1 MVSGTLYTYPGNFRA
16 EKVLAVAKFA
26 NADVK
31 VDDKFVFGET
41 NKSEAFLKKFPL
53 GKVPAFEGSDGTC
66 LFESDAIAYYVADK
80 QLRGGDSCLHQAQV
94 AQYVSFAQNEVLPA
108 ACTWV
113 FPCLGIM
120 QFNKTSTERAKVD
133 VQKAMDALN
142 KHLLSQ
148 TYLVGE
154 RITLADISV
163 AYAFK
168 MLFENVLDAGFRK
181 PYGNV
186 VRWYT
191 TIMNQPQVIA
201 VSGQPKL
208 AEKMAQFDA
217 KKYAEM
223 SGKGDSAG
231 KKEAKK
237 DKKADTPKAKA
248 AEPKKEAKKEAA
260 EPEEAAAPAPVK
272 AKDPFAD
279 LPAGTWV
286 MDDFK
291 RFYSNNDEDKSIPY
305 FFEHFDHD
313 NYSIWFCEYMYPE
326 ELQMTFMSSNLI
338 GGMMQRLDK
347 LRKYAFGSVCVFG
360 SNDDSSISGVW
371 VWRGQDLAFE
381 KSEDLQIDYSS
392 YTWTKMDSKSDEC
405 KKKVEQ
411 YFKWEGADS
420 KGRKFCDGKIYK

>member
-16 EKVLAVAKFA
+16 EKVLAVAKLS

-41 NKSEAFLKKFPL
+41 NKSDAFLKKFPL

-66 LFESDAIAYYVADK
+66 LFESDAIAYYVANK
-80 QLRGGDSCLHQAQV
+80 QLRGGDSCLAQAQV
-94 AQYVSFAQNEVLPA
+94 AQFVSFAQNEVLPA

-113 FPCLGIM
+113 FPTMGIM
-120 QFNKTSTERAKVD
+120 QFNKTSTERAKED
-133 VQKAMDALN
+133 VKKAMEALD
-142 KHLLSQ
+142 KVLL
-148 TYLVGE
+148 TKTFLVGE
-154 RITLADISV
+154 RITLADVSV

-168 MLFENVLDAGFRK
+168 MLFENVLDAAFRK
-181 PYGNV
+181 PFGNV

-191 TIMNQPQVIA
+191 TVMNQPQVVA

-223 SGKGDSAG
+223 SGKGDSA
-231 KKEAKK
+231 KKESAKK
-237 DKKADTPKAKA
+237 KDQPKKEQPKKKE
-248 AEPKKEAKKEAA
+248 EPKKKA
-260 EPEEAAAPAPVK
+260 EPEDDDAMPAPPK
-272 AKDPFAD
+272 AKDPFAEM
-279 LPAGTWV
+279 PAGSWV

-305 FFEHFDHD
+305 FWEKFDAE
-313 NYSIWFCEYMYPE
+313 NYSIWFCEYMYPD
-326 ELQMTFMSSNLI
+326 ELTMTFMSSNLI
-338 GGMMQRLDK
+338 GGMFQRLDK
-347 LRKYAFGSVCVFG
+347 LRKYAFGSVAVFG
-360 SNDDSSISGVW
+360 SNNDSSISGVW

-392 YTWTKMDSKSDEC
+392 YKWTKMDPKSEET
-405 KKKVEQ
+405 KAKVEQ
-411 YFKWEGADS
+411 YFKWEGTDS

>member
-16 EKVLAVAKFA
+16 EKVLAVAKLSNA
-26 NADVK
+26 NVK

-41 NKSEAFLKKFPL
+41 NKSDAFLKKFPL

-66 LFESDAIAYYVADK
+66 LFESDAIAYYVANA

-113 FPCLGIM
+113 FPTLGIM
-120 QFNKTSTERAKVD
+120 QYNKTSTERAKVE
-133 VQKAMDALN
+133 VQKAMEVLN
-142 KHLLSQ
+142 KHLLTK

-163 AYAFK
+163 AYAMK

-223 SGKGDSAG
+223 SGKGDSS
-231 KKEAKK
+231 AKK
-237 DKKADTPKAKA
+237 DAKKEKKEQQPKK
-248 AEPKKEAKKEAA
+248 EQPKKEAKKEVVQ
-260 EPEEAAAPAPVK
+260 EEEDDMPKPPK
-272 AKDPFAD
+272 AKDPFAE
-279 LPAGTWV
+279 LPAGNFV

-291 RFYSNNDEDKSIPY
+291 RFYSNNDEDLSIPY
-305 FFEHFDHD
+305 FFEKFDHD
-313 NYSIWFCEYMYPE
+313 NYSIWYCEYMYPE
-326 ELQMTFMSSNLI
+326 ELMMTFMSSNLV
-338 GGMMQRLDK
+338 GGMLQRLDK
-347 LRKYAFGSVCVFG
+347 LRKYAFGSMCVFG
-360 SNDDSSISGVW
+360 SNNDSSISGVW
-371 VWRGQDLAFE
+371 FWRGQDLAFE

-392 YTWTKMDSKSDEC
+392 YKWTKLDSKSEEC
-405 KKKVEQ
+405 KQKVEQ
-411 YFKWEGADS
+411 YFKWTGTDA
-420 KGRKFCDGKIYK
+420 KGRAFCDGKIFK

>member
-16 EKVLAVAKFA
+16 EKVLAVAKIS

-53 GKVPAFEGSDGTC
+53 GKVPAFEGTDGTC
-66 LFESDAIAYYVADK
+66 LFESDAIAYYVANK
-80 QLRGGDSCLHQAQV
+80 QLRGGDSSLQQAQV

-113 FPCLGIM
+113 FPTLGIM
-120 QFNKTSTERAKVD
+120 QFNKTSTERSKVE
-133 VQKAMDALN
+133 VKAAMDTLN
-142 KHLLSQ
+142 KVLLTK

-163 AYAFK
+163 AYAMK
-168 MLFENVLDAGFRK
+168 MLFENVLDVEFRK
-181 PYGNV
+181 PFGNV

-223 SGKGDSAG
+223 SGKGDA
-231 KKEAKK
+231 KKEKK
-237 DKKADTPKAKA
+237 EQAPKKA

-260 EPEEAAAPAPVK
+260 AAEDEPMPAPVK
-272 AKDPFAD
+272 EKDPFAA

-291 RFYSNNDEDKSIPY
+291 RFYSNNDEDESIPY
-305 FFEHFDHD
+305 FWDKFDHD
-313 NYSIWFCEYMYPE
+313 NYSIWFCEYMYPD
-326 ELQMTFMSSNLI
+326 ELKLTFMSSNLI
-338 GGMMQRLDK
+338 GGMFQRLDK
-347 LRKYAFGSVCVFG
+347 LRKYAFGSVAVFG
-360 SNDDSSISGVW
+360 ENNNSTISGIW

-392 YTWTKMDSKSDEC
+392 YKWTKLDSKSEET

-411 YFKWEGADS
+411 YFKWEGTDS
-420 KGRKFCDGKIYK
+420 QGRKFCDGKIYK

>member
-1 MVSGTLYTYPGNFRA
+1 MGLERRCYELCDPEISPSDSVSFAGFASHTDNMVSGTLYTYPGNFRA

-41 NKSEAFLKKFPL
+41 NKSDAFLKKFPL

-66 LFESDAIAYYVADK
+66 LFESDAIAYYVANA

-113 FPCLGIM
+113 FPTMGIM
-120 QFNKTSTERAKVD
+120 QFNKTSTERAMVE
-133 VQKAMDALN
+133 VQKAMEVLN
-142 KHLLSQ
+142 KHLLTK

-163 AYAFK
+163 AYAMK

-201 VSGQPKL
+201 VSGQPK
-208 AEKMAQFDA
+208 
-217 KKYAEM
+217 
-223 SGKGDSAG
+223 
-231 KKEAKK
+231 
-237 DKKADTPKAKA
+237 KA
-248 AEPKKEAKKEAA
+248 AEPKKEVKKE
-260 EPEEAAAPAPVK
+260 EPKEEAMAAPPK
-272 AKDPFAD
+272 PKDPFAE
-279 LPAGTWV
+279 LPAGNFV

-291 RFYSNNDEDKSIPY
+291 RFYSNNDEEKSIPY
-305 FFEHFDHD
+305 FFEKFDHD
-313 NYSIWFCEYMYPE
+313 NYSIWYCEYMYPE
-326 ELQMTFMSSNLI
+326 ELMLTFMSSNLV
-338 GGMMQRLDK
+338 GGMLQRLDK
-347 LRKYAFGSVCVFG
+347 LRKYAFGSMCVFG
-360 SNDDSSISGVW
+360 SNNDSTISGVW
-371 VWRGQDLAFE
+371 CWRGPDLAFE

-392 YTWTKMDSKSDEC
+392 YKWTKLDSKSDEC
-405 KKKVEQ
+405 KQKIEQ
-411 YFKWEGADS
+411 YFKWTGTDS
-420 KGRKFCDGKIYK
+420 KGRAFCDGKIFK

>member
-16 EKVLAVAKFA
+16 EKVLAVAKLS

-41 NKSEAFLKKFPL
+41 NKSDAFLKKFPL

-66 LFESDAIAYYVADK
+66 LFESDAIAYYVANK
-80 QLRGGDSCLHQAQV
+80 QLRGGDSCLAQAQV
-94 AQYVSFAQNEVLPA
+94 AQFVSFAQNEVLPA

-113 FPCLGIM
+113 FPTMGIM
-120 QFNKTSTERAKVD
+120 QFNKTSTERAKED
-133 VQKAMDALN
+133 VKKAMEALD
-142 KHLLSQ
+142 KVLL
-148 TYLVGE
+148 TKTFLVGE
-154 RITLADISV
+154 RITLADVSV

-168 MLFENVLDAGFRK
+168 MLFENVLDAAFRK
-181 PYGNV
+181 PFGNV

-191 TIMNQPQVIA
+191 TVMNQPQVVA

-223 SGKGDSAG
+223 SGKGDSA
-231 KKEAKK
+231 KKESAKK
-237 DKKADTPKAKA
+237 KDQPKKEQPKKKE
-248 AEPKKEAKKEAA
+248 EPKKKA
-260 EPEEAAAPAPVK
+260 EPEDDDAMPAPPK
-272 AKDPFAD
+272 AKDPFAEM
-279 LPAGTWV
+279 PAGSWV

-305 FFEHFDHD
+305 FWEKFDAE
-313 NYSIWFCEYMYPE
+313 NYSIWFCEYMYPD
-326 ELQMTFMSSNLI
+326 ELTMTFMSSNLI
-338 GGMMQRLDK
+338 GGMFQRLDK
-347 LRKYAFGSVCVFG
+347 LRKYAFGSVAVFG
-360 SNDDSSISGVW
+360 SNNDSSISGVW

-392 YTWTKMDSKSDEC
+392 YKWTKMDPKSEET
-405 KKKVEQ
+405 KAKVEQ
-411 YFKWEGADS
+411 YFKCEGTDS

>member
-16 EKVLAVAKFA
+16 EKVLAVAKLA

-41 NKSEAFLKKFPL
+41 NKSAAFLKKFPL

-66 LFESDAIAYYVADK
+66 LFESDAIAYYVATQ
-80 QLRGGDSCLHQAQV
+80 QLRGGDSCLAQAQV

-113 FPCLGIM
+113 FPTLGIM
-120 QFNKTSTERAKVD
+120 QFNKTSTERAKED
-133 VQKAMDALN
+133 VKKALDALN
-142 KHLLSQ
+142 QQLLTK

-168 MLFENVLDAGFRK
+168 QLFENVLDVEFRK

-217 KKYAEM
+217 KKYAEV
-223 SGKGDSAG
+223 SGKGDSSAKKEG
-231 KKEAKK
+231 KKEKK
-237 DKKADTPKAKA
+237 EQPKKEQPKK
-248 AEPKKEAKKEAA
+248 EQPKKEAE
-260 EPEEAAAPAPVK
+260 EEAVPAAPVK
-272 AKDPFAD
+272 EKDPFAA
-279 LPAGTWV
+279 LPAGSLV
-286 MDDFK
+286 LDEFK
-291 RFYSNNDEDKSIPY
+291 RFYSNNDESESVPW
-305 FFEHFDHD
+305 FWEHFDHD
-313 NYSIWFCEYMYPE
+313 NYSIWFCEYLYPE
-326 ELQMTFMSSNLI
+326 ELKMTFMSSNLV

-347 LRKYAFGSVCVFG
+347 LRKYAFGSMAVFG
-360 SNDDSSISGVW
+360 SNNDSSISGVW

-392 YTWTKMDSKSDEC
+392 YKWTKFDSKSEEC
-405 KKKVEQ
+405 KAKVDQ
-411 YFKWEGADS
+411 YFKWLGTDS
-420 KGRKFCDGKIYK
+420 KGRPFCDGKIFK

>member
-16 EKVLAVAKFA
+16 EKVLAVAKFS

-41 NKSEAFLKKFPL
+41 NKSEAFLQKFPL

-66 LFESDAIAYYVADK
+66 LFESDAIAYYVANK
-80 QLRGGDSCLHQAQV
+80 QLRGGDNSLHQAQV

-113 FPCLGIM
+113 FPTMGIM
-120 QFNKTSTERAKVD
+120 QFNKTSTDRAKVE
-133 VQKAMDALN
+133 VKAAMEALN
-142 KHLLSQ
+142 KVLLTK

-154 RITLADISV
+154 RITLADITV
-163 AYAFK
+163 AYSMK

-217 KKYAEM
+217 KKYAEV
-223 SGKGDSAG
+223 SGKGDG

-237 DKKADTPKAKA
+237 EKKEQAPKAK
-248 AEPKKEAKKEAA
+248 AEPKKEAKKE
-260 EPEEAAAPAPVK
+260 EPAEEAAAPAPPK
-272 AKDPFAD
+272 AKDPFAE
-279 LPAGTWV
+279 LPAGNFV

-291 RFYSNNDEDKSIPY
+291 RFYSNNDEVLSIPY
-305 FFEHFDHD
+305 FFEKFDHE

-326 ELQMTFMSSNLI
+326 ELMMTFMSSNLV

-360 SNDDSSISGVW
+360 ENNDSSISGVW
-371 VWRGQDLAFE
+371 CWRGQDLAFE

-392 YTWTKMDSKSDEC
+392 YTWKKLDSKSEEC
-405 KKKVEQ
+405 KKLVEQ
-411 YFKWEGADS
+411 YFKWEGTDS
-420 KGRKFCDGKIYK
+420 KGRKFCDGKIFK

>member
-16 EKVLAVAKFA
+16 EKVLAVAKLSNA
-26 NADVK
+26 NVK

-41 NKSEAFLKKFPL
+41 NKSDAFLKKFPL

-66 LFESDAIAYYVADK
+66 LFESDAIAYYVANA

-113 FPCLGIM
+113 FPTLGIM
-120 QFNKTSTERAKVD
+120 QYNKTSTERAKVE
-133 VQKAMDALN
+133 VQKAMEVLN
-142 KHLLSQ
+142 KHLLTK

-163 AYAFK
+163 AYAMK

-223 SGKGDSAG
+223 SGKGDSS
-231 KKEAKK
+231 AKK
-237 DKKADTPKAKA
+237 DAKKEKK
-248 AEPKKEAKKEAA
+248 EQQQSKKEQPKKEAKKEVAA
-260 EPEEAAAPAPVK
+260 EEEDDMPKPPK
-272 AKDPFAD
+272 AKDPFAE
-279 LPAGTWV
+279 LPVGNFV

-291 RFYSNNDEDKSIPY
+291 RFYSNNDEDLSIPY
-305 FFEHFDHD
+305 FFEKFDHD
-313 NYSIWFCEYMYPE
+313 NYSIWYCEYMYPE
-326 ELQMTFMSSNLI
+326 ELMMTFMSSNLV
-338 GGMMQRLDK
+338 GGMLQRLDK
-347 LRKYAFGSVCVFG
+347 LRKYAFGSMCVFG
-360 SNDDSSISGVW
+360 SNNDSSISGVW
-371 VWRGQDLAFE
+371 FWRGQDLAFE

-392 YTWTKMDSKSDEC
+392 YKWTKLDSKSEEC
-405 KKKVEQ
+405 KQKVEQ
-411 YFKWEGADS
+411 YFKWTGTDA
-420 KGRKFCDGKIYK
+420 KGRAFCDGKIFK

>member
-16 EKVLAVAKFA
+16 EKVLAVAKFS

-53 GKVPAFEGSDGTC
+53 GKVPAFEGTDGIC
-66 LFESDAIAYYVADK
+66 LFESDAIAYYVANK
-80 QLRGGDSCLHQAQV
+80 QLRGGDSALHQAQV

-113 FPCLGIM
+113 FPTMGIM
-120 QFNKTSTERAKVD
+120 QFNKTSTERSKAEVKV
-133 VQKAMDALN
+133 AMETLN
-142 KHLLSQ
+142 KVLLTK

-163 AYAFK
+163 AYAMK

-201 VSGQPKL
+201 VSGQPKM
-208 AEKMAQFDA
+208 ADKMAQFDA

-223 SGKGDSAG
+223 SGKGDSAKKDA
-231 KKEAKK
+231 KKEKK
-237 DKKADTPKAKA
+237 EQAPKKA
-248 AEPKKEAKKEAA
+248 AEPKKKAA
-260 EPEEAAAPAPVK
+260 EPEAEMAAPAPVK
-272 AKDPFAD
+272 EKDPFAA
-279 LPAGTWV
+279 LPAGTFV

-291 RFYSNNDEDKSIPY
+291 RFYSNNDENEAIPY
-305 FFEHFDHD
+305 FWDKFDHD
-313 NYSIWFCEYMYPE
+313 NYSIWFCEYMYPD
-326 ELQMTFMSSNLI
+326 ELTLTFMSANLV

-360 SNDDSSISGVW
+360 SNNNSSISGIW

-392 YTWTKMDSKSDEC
+392 YAWTKLDSRSEEA
-405 KKKVEQ
+405 KKKVDQ
-411 YFKWEGADS
+411 YFRFAGTDS
-420 KGRKFCDGKIYK
+420 KGREFCDGKIYK

>member
-16 EKVLAVAKFA
+16 EKVLAVAKLS

-41 NKSEAFLKKFPL
+41 NKSDAFLKKFPL

-66 LFESDAIAYYVADK
+66 LFESDAIAYYVANK
-80 QLRGGDSCLHQAQV
+80 QLRGGDSCLAQAQV
-94 AQYVSFAQNEVLPA
+94 AQFVSFAQNEVLPA

-113 FPCLGIM
+113 FPTMGIM
-120 QFNKTSTERAKVD
+120 QFNKTSTEHAKED
-133 VQKAMDALN
+133 VKKAMEALD
-142 KHLLSQ
+142 KVLL
-148 TYLVGE
+148 TKTFLVGE
-154 RITLADISV
+154 RITLADVSV
-163 AYAFK
+163 AYALK
-168 MLFENVLDAGFRK
+168 MLFENVLDAAFRK
-181 PYGNV
+181 PFGNV

-191 TIMNQPQVIA
+191 TVMNQPQVVA

-223 SGKGDSAG
+223 SGKGDSA
-231 KKEAKK
+231 KKESAKK
-237 DKKADTPKAKA
+237 DKPKKEQPKKKE
-248 AEPKKEAKKEAA
+248 EPKKKA
-260 EPEEAAAPAPVK
+260 EPEDEDEPMPAPPK
-272 AKDPFAD
+272 AKDPFAEI
-279 LPAGTWV
+279 PAGSWV

-305 FFEHFDHD
+305 FWEKFDAEH
-313 NYSIWFCEYMYPE
+313 YSIWFCEYLYPD
-326 ELQMTFMSSNLI
+326 ELTMTFMSSNLI
-338 GGMMQRLDK
+338 GGMFQRLDK
-347 LRKYAFGSVCVFG
+347 LRKYAFGSVAVFG
-360 SNDDSSISGVW
+360 SNNNSSISGVW

-392 YTWTKMDSKSDEC
+392 YKWTKMDPKSEET
-405 KKKVEQ
+405 KAKVEQ
-411 YFKWEGADS
+411 YFKWEGTDS

>member
-16 EKVLAVAKFA
+16 EKVLAVAKLS

-41 NKSEAFLKKFPL
+41 NKSDAFLKKFPL

-66 LFESDAIAYYVADK
+66 LFESDAIAYYVANK
-80 QLRGGDSCLHQAQV
+80 QLRGGDSCLAQAQV
-94 AQYVSFAQNEVLPA
+94 AQFVSFAQNEVLPA

-113 FPCLGIM
+113 FPTMGIM
-120 QFNKTSTERAKVD
+120 QFNKTSTERAKED
-133 VQKAMDALN
+133 VKKAMEALD
-142 KHLLSQ
+142 KVLL
-148 TYLVGE
+148 TKTFLVGE
-154 RITLADISV
+154 RITLADVSV

-168 MLFENVLDAGFRK
+168 MLFENVLDAAFRK
-181 PYGNV
+181 PFGNV

-191 TIMNQPQVIA
+191 TVMNQPQVVA

-223 SGKGDSAG
+223 SGKGDSA
-231 KKEAKK
+231 KKESAKK
-237 DKKADTPKAKA
+237 KDQPKKEQPKKKE
-248 AEPKKEAKKEAA
+248 EPKKKA
-260 EPEEAAAPAPVK
+260 EPEDDDAMPAPPK
-272 AKDPFAD
+272 AKDPFAEM
-279 LPAGTWV
+279 PAGSWV

-305 FFEHFDHD
+305 FWEKFDAE
-313 NYSIWFCEYMYPE
+313 NYSIWFCEYLYPE
-326 ELQMTFMSSNLI
+326 ELSMTFMSSNLI
-338 GGMMQRLDK
+338 GGMFQRLDK
-347 LRKYAFGSVCVFG
+347 LRKYAFGSVAVFG
-360 SNDDSSISGVW
+360 SNNDSSISGVW

-392 YTWTKMDSKSDEC
+392 YKWTKMDPKSEET
-405 KKKVEQ
+405 KAKVEQ
-411 YFKWEGADS
+411 YFKWEGTDS

>member
-16 EKVLAVAKFA
+16 EKVLAVAKLS

-41 NKSEAFLKKFPL
+41 NKSDAFLKKFPL

-66 LFESDAIAYYVADK
+66 LFESDAIAYYVANK
-80 QLRGGDSCLHQAQV
+80 QLRGGDSCLAQAQV
-94 AQYVSFAQNEVLPA
+94 AQFVSFAQNEVLPA

-113 FPCLGIM
+113 FPTMGIM
-120 QFNKTSTERAKVD
+120 QFNKTSTERAKED
-133 VQKAMDALN
+133 VKKAMEALD
-142 KHLLSQ
+142 KVLL
-148 TYLVGE
+148 TKTFLVGE
-154 RITLADISV
+154 RITLADVSV
-163 AYAFK
+163 AYALK
-168 MLFENVLDAGFRK
+168 MLFENVLDAAFRK
-181 PYGNV
+181 PFGNV

-191 TIMNQPQVIA
+191 TVMNQPQVVA

-223 SGKGDSAG
+223 SGKGDSA
-231 KKEAKK
+231 KKESAKK
-237 DKKADTPKAKA
+237 DKPKKEQPKKKE
-248 AEPKKEAKKEAA
+248 EPKKKA
-260 EPEEAAAPAPVK
+260 EPEDEDEPMPAPPK
-272 AKDPFAD
+272 AKDPFAEM
-279 LPAGTWV
+279 PAGSWV

-305 FFEHFDHD
+305 FWEKFDAEH
-313 NYSIWFCEYMYPE
+313 YSIWFCEYLYPD
-326 ELQMTFMSSNLI
+326 ELTMTFMSSNLI
-338 GGMMQRLDK
+338 GGMFQRLDK
-347 LRKYAFGSVCVFG
+347 LRKYAFGSVAVFG
-360 SNDDSSISGVW
+360 SNNNSSISGVW

-392 YTWTKMDSKSDEC
+392 YKWTKMDPKSEET
-405 KKKVEQ
+405 KAKVEQ
-411 YFKWEGADS
+411 YFKWEGTDS

>member
-16 EKVLAVAKFA
+16 EKVLAVAKLS

-41 NKSEAFLKKFPL
+41 NKTDAFIKKFPL

-66 LFESDAIAYYVADK
+66 LFESDAIAYYVANQ
-80 QLRGGDSCLHQAQV
+80 QLRGGDSCLAQAQV
-94 AQYVSFAQNEVLPA
+94 AQFVSFAQNEVLPA

-113 FPCLGIM
+113 FPTMGIM
-120 QFNKTSTERAKVD
+120 QFNKTSSERAKED
-133 VQKAMDALN
+133 VKKAMEVLD
-142 KHLLSQ
+142 KVLL
-148 TYLVGE
+148 TKTFLVGE
-154 RITLADISV
+154 RITLADVSV

-168 MLFENVLDAGFRK
+168 MLFENVLDAPFRK

-191 TIMNQPQVIA
+191 TVMNQPQVVA

-223 SGKGDSAG
+223 SGKGAG
-231 KKEAKK
+231 DAKKESAKK
-237 DKKADTPKAKA
+237 KDQPKKEQAAKKKE
-248 AEPKKEAKKEAA
+248 EPKKKVEEE
-260 EPEEAAAPAPVK
+260 EPMPAPVK
-272 AKDPFAD
+272 EKDPFAA
-279 LPAGTWV
+279 LPAGSWV

-305 FFEHFDHD
+305 FWEKFDAE
-313 NYSIWFCEYMYPE
+313 NYSIWFCEYLYPE
-326 ELQMTFMSSNLI
+326 ELQMTFMSSNLV

-360 SNDDSSISGVW
+360 ENNDSTISGVW
-371 VWRGQDLAFE
+371 AWRGQDLAFE

-392 YTWTKMDSKSDEC
+392 YKWTKMDPKSAET
-405 KKKVEQ
+405 KAKVEQ
-411 YFKWEGADS
+411 YFKWEGTDS
-420 KGRKFCDGKIYK
+420 KGRKFCDGKIFK